1 MRQETPGICR
11 LSSTSGFCL
20 AIMRIAES
28 LIREL
33 VSSTPST
40 RSSVR
45 STASRSM
52 YPDSEVS
59 VRNSAYPATRAASE
73 APLMISL

>member
-1 MRQETPGICR
+1 MHEVSLIWRF
-11 LSSTSGFCL
+11 SSTSGFLL

-33 VSSTPST
+33 ASTMPST

-45 STASRSM
+45 STISRSTG
-52 YPDSEVS
+52 PDSEVS
-59 VRNSAYPATRAASE
+59 ASSSA
-73 APLMISL
+73 

>member
-1 MRQETPGICR
+1 MHDVSVICR
-11 LSSTSGFCL
+11 FSSTSGFCL

-33 VSSTPST
+33 ASTTPST

-45 STASRSM
+45 STASRSTG
-52 YPDSEVS
+52 PDSEVS
-59 VRNSAYPATRAASE
+59 HSSSA
-73 APLMISL
+73 